1 MRDNVEVLPST
12 KLFQVAPTQ
21 EAGGTSKCMI
31 FIDGTWLYYS
41 LIYGRDYGCPV
52 RDKYGEHWI
61 QDYRINFRK
70 IPALIAKQLE
80 KQLARDERY
89 KRHVDIVRTYMYT
102 SSKAE
107 TSEDSLRKR
116 MISDCRNANFQ
127 VTHLVTLGSQEKCV
141 DISLAVDMLYMSSVP
156 NAYDIAVCLTGDKD
170 FLPAIE
176 KTRLNAKNVVICS
189 MRNSCNKALTEKV
202 ADFDNIWLEDHLEE
216 FIVPRFQESYEK
228 DLTKILIKILNR
240 EENNGSITG
249 RNLGR
254 ALQKEIV
261 NDQSAL
267 TLLKNKYVGVRQWL
281 ETRLDEVELVVSDET
296 YPDFI
301 VNLRVDDEEESISS
315 NELMEVYTGETVTS
329 LKEIC
334 RQKGLKVSG
343 SKNELVERLVDASSS
358 S

>member
-1 MRDNVEVLPST
+1 
-12 KLFQVAPTQ
+12 
-21 EAGGTSKCMI
+21 
-31 FIDGTWLYYS
+31 
-41 LIYGRDYGCPV
+41 
-52 RDKYGEHWI
+52 
-61 QDYRINFRK
+61 
-70 IPALIAKQLE
+70 
-80 KQLARDERY
+80 
-89 KRHVDIVRTYMYT
+89 
-102 SSKAE
+102 
-107 TSEDSLRKR
+107 
-116 MISDCRNANFQ
+116 
-127 VTHLVTLGSQEKCV
+127 
-141 DISLAVDMLYMSSVP
+141 
-156 NAYDIAVCLTGDKD
+156 
-170 FLPAIE
+170 
-176 KTRLNAKNVVICS
+176 
-189 MRNSCNKALTEKV
+189 
-202 ADFDNIWLEDHLEE
+202 DHLEE